1 MGLLRLANVLTTAVV
16 AHILDPRAFG
26 VYAVALTAYGIV
38 SAIGEFGLGSCLLR
52 ADLDI
57 DSLAPTLV
65 TFAVTTNTVQ
75 AGAMAVFARP
85 IAAAL
90 GSEAAADPIRVL
102 AIAMLVAGISAV
114 PSSQLVRDFRQNK
127 IFLANVIGFV
137 PATGLLIVLA
147 LSGGGAMSFAWSMV
161 AGSVVS
167 ATVMIASVRRNYPP
181 GFSRS
186 ALSVLVKFG
195 LPMGGANIV
204 NYVLLNTD
212 YALVGHLVGAV
223 ALGAYVLAF
232 NVASWPSSLLGFM
245 INNVSMP
252 AFSRVKDDAERLKEA
267 TGKALRALALA
278 VMPMSALTL
287 ALARPLVLTMY
298 GAKWAS
304 SVHALSILTVYGAI
318 SIICV
323 LFANMLAGLGR
334 ARFILVVQLL
344 WLAALV
350 PAIALGVHRYG
361 IVGAAAG
368 HIVVIAPI
376 VLPVYVFGLRKIASV
391 GTLAKAVLPAF
402 LAAAAAGLAAH
413 SAASLVTSPEVRLV
427 VGLAA
432 GGFVYVLLVAPQVR
446 LFLSPEQISR
456 LHLRRVLRPY
466 RTVALLAGLA
476 PSSPAKH
483 AARPGMA
490 LAAPAAAGPSAGS
503 PVPQKQSR
511 EAAMAAIELL
521 ISFSRPENAA
531 PGPVIR
537 PQVQIAPAFTRPRPP
552 RPAPLPAREPA
563 RLPASQRACPPS
575 SRLGSPTSSAA
586 GRQPL

>member
-16 AHILDPRAFG
+16 AHILDPRDFG
-26 VYAVALTAYGIV
+26 VYAVALTAFGIV

-90 GSEAAADPIRVL
+90 GSAAAADPIRVL

-114 PSSQLVRDFRQNK
+114 PASQLVRDFRQK
-127 IFLANVIGFV
+127 TIFLANVIGFV
-137 PATGLLIVLA
+137 PATALLIVLA

-161 AGSVVS
+161 AGSAVS
-167 ATVMIASVRRNYPP
+167 AAVMIVSVRRNYPP

-186 ALSVLVKFG
+186 ALSVLLKFG

-252 AFSRVKDDAERLKEA
+252 AFSRVRDDPARLKDA

-278 VMPMSALTL
+278 VMPMSALTM

-304 SVHALSILTVYGAI
+304 SVHALSILTAYGAI

-334 ARFILVVQLL
+334 ARFILLVQLL

-350 PAIALGVHRYG
+350 PAIALGVHRNG
-361 IVGAAAG
+361 IVGAAAA

-391 GTLAKAVLPAF
+391 ATLAKAVLPAF
-402 LAAAAAGLAAH
+402 LAAVAAGLAA
-413 SAASLVTSPEVRLV
+413 AGMASLVTSPEEKLA

-432 GGFVYVLLVAPQVR
+432 GGLVYAALVTPQVR

-466 RTVALLAGLA
+466 ATVAWLAGLA
-476 PSSPAKH
+476 PSSPARH
-483 AARPGMA
+483 
-490 LAAPAAAGPSAGS
+490 AAGPGISATQAAVVAPDAGS
-503 PVPQKQSR
+503 RGPQPQSR

-531 PGPVIR
+531 PGPHLG
-537 PQVQIAPAFTRPRPP
+537 PQIPIGPALARPRPP
-552 RPAPLPAREPA
+552 ARSA
-563 RLPASQRACPPS
+563 RLPAGQP
-575 SRLGSPTSSAA
+575 A
-586 GRQPL
+586 GLPD